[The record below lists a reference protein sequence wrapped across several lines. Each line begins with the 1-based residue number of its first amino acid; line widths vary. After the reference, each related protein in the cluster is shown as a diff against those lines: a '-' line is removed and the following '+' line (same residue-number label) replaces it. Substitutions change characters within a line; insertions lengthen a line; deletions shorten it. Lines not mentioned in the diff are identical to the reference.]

1 MYYSGTVNFI
11 TTVCL
16 VSGLY
21 YNSCSYTY
29 RWNSSFYI
37 FLYNSLFGPEILTPG
52 NEQVFL
58 QNFMWPLL
66 MCEMPKQSR
75 AKMILY
81 IYTKC

>member
-1 MYYSGTVNFI
+1 M
-11 TTVCL
+11 
-16 VSGLY
+16 
-21 YNSCSYTY
+21 
-29 RWNSSFYI
+29 
-37 FLYNSLFGPEILTPG
+37 FGPEILTPG

-81 IYTKC
+81 IYTKCWCGTKTQRIDGACLKCLSGTGKGGHFRECPL